1 MGVLPKTTV
10 PDALRPLPA
19 VLAECGRLPLWVA
32 GTLVYALG
40 RDRAERGTP
49 APTAPGDVLLD
60 GRGKHCCL
68 AAISQADGPYAA
80 PEERLHPNQPA
91 GEPAAVYRLCALLCH
106 LLRGEPLWE
115 TGLKARRAALR
126 ETAAACAPPQ
136 QAEELFRLLDRGLRL
151 EPSRRYPSV
160 ADLLV
165 AADNLEARM
174 NEAARDTW
182 MIQGAA
188 GFFAGQVLLP
198 QLPAVLGRQPGR
210 CQILFPPE
218 TAGVSR
224 LHCRLAYSW
233 GSVLV
238 TDLAS
243 RYGTYL
249 DGVRLSPHVPAAWE
263 AGVLL
268 TLGSEK
274 QALRLVEQAK
284 SGEI

>member
-1 MGVLPKTTV
+1 M
-10 PDALRPLPA
+10 
-19 VLAECGRLPLWVA
+19 
-32 GTLVYALG
+32 
-40 RDRAERGTP
+40 
-49 APTAPGDVLLD
+49 
-60 GRGKHCCL
+60 
-68 AAISQADGPYAA
+68 
-80 PEERLHPNQPA
+80 
-91 GEPAAVYRLCALLCH
+91 
-106 LLRGEPLWE
+106 
-115 TGLKARRAALR
+115 KARRAALR

-136 QAEELFRLLDRGLRL
+136 QAEELFHLLDRGLRL

-160 ADLLV
+160 ADLL
-165 AADNLEARM
+165 ATADSLEARM

-182 MIQGAA
+182 MIRGAV
-188 GFFAGQVLLP
+188 GFFAGQILLP

-224 LHCRLAYSW
+224 LHCRLAYNW

>member
-1 MGVLPKTTV
+1 MT
-10 PDALRPLPA
+10 R
-19 VLAECGRLPLWVA
+19 C
-32 GTLVYALG
+32 
-40 RDRAERGTP
+40 GTP
-49 APTAPGDVLLD
+49 CEQGVPVACFNEKFQVPAESIRIRNWAPVPPADFGLLQ
-60 GRGKHCCL
+60 GGVTE
-68 AAISQADGPYAA
+68 G
-80 PEERLHPNQPA
+80 
-91 GEPAAVYRLCALLCH
+91 AAVR
-106 LLRGEPLWE
+106 P
-115 TGLKARRAALR
+115 
-126 ETAAACAPPQ
+126 
-136 QAEELFRLLDRGLRL
+136 
-151 EPSRRYPSV
+151 
-160 ADLLV
+160 ADLFH
-165 AADNLEARM
+165 
-174 NEAARDTW
+174 
-182 MIQGAA
+182 QGGQIGLGLGDAA
-188 GFFAGQVLLP
+188 GVGAHRPGADLHAGQILLP

-224 LHCRLAYSW
+224 LHCRLAYNW

-274 QALRLVEQAK
+274 QALRLVGQAK